1 MQKYNEDLKK
11 YKDYINKVKPVKP
24 QTPLQKI
31 RIRQEQAYKL
41 GVTIHL
47 NAAELKRK
55 VFDKLKDTEEDQI
68 KELRK
73 DKTI

>member
-1 MQKYNEDLKK
+1 MGE
-11 YKDYINKVKPVKP
+11 
-24 QTPLQKI
+24 
-31 RIRQEQAYKL
+31 
-41 GVTIHL
+41 TIHL
-47 NAAELKRK
+47 NAAELKRQ